1 VKKQTRFVRLDAVQ
15 NWKELYLNNEG
26 GMTLWGGEP
35 STVIHTFIQ
44 ILEGELKLEDEK
56 HLMNQMIETHK
67 NLKFDTIIKALSNYL
82 QELKQ

>member
-1 VKKQTRFVRLDAVQ
+1 
-15 NWKELYLNNEG
+15 
-26 GMTLWGGEP
+26 MTLWVGEP

-44 ILEGELKLEDEK
+44 ILEGELKLEDEN
-56 HLMNQMIETHK
+56 HRMNQMIETHK